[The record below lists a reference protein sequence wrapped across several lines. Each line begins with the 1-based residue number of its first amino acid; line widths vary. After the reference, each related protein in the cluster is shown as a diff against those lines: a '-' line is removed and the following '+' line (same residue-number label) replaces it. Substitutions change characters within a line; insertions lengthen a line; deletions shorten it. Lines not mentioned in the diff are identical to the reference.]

1 MNPRVS
7 VLMPAYNAEK
17 YIGAAIESI
26 LNQTFTDFELIIVN
40 DGSTDNTTNI
50 IHEYEQHDNRI
61 RFINNRINS
70 GLVAVLNQGLDL
82 CRGEYIARMDSDDI
96 ARKNRLELQ
105 VKYMD
110 AHPGTGLLGGAYQMF
125 GTKSALITLPCDVKI
140 LDLLKQCCVAHP
152 TVMMRTSVLRKYQ
165 LYYDPEY
172 QHAEDYELWSRM
184 IRYTEIQNL
193 PDILLDYRWHGENI
207 SAKKSDIQLNNSRKI
222 QQNILDYLTTNPK
235 YQNILSDIF
244 INGNDVVPGFKLPR
258 WMGRIIRIFIF
269 NRTARHTFDK
279 RYVHNK
285 KGLNL

>member
-17 YIGAAIESI
+17 YIGAAIESV

-40 DGSTDNTTNI
+40 DGSTDNTPNI

-140 LDLLKQCCVAHP
+140 LDLLKQCCIAHP
-152 TVMMRTSVLRKYQ
+152 TVMMRASVLRKYQ

-207 SAKKSDIQLNNSRKI
+207 SATKSDIQLNNSRKI

-244 INGNDVVPGFKLPR
+244 INGNDVVLGFKLPR